1 MQRAYLE
8 VGSVCCLTL
17 FGHLLPLSYSK
28 SEHAVVV
35 LVAVQ
40 GDPRLLQLLHLL
52 LDEHIESRWPP
63 LCLGLLGFDGC
74 CNMVSSPEHAVWHF
88 ACGLERMDGVAQVT
102 EKLVKL
108 ACAEAHQVCCL
119 RFSHIA

>member
-1 MQRAYLE
+1 MQIKLGAVQRAYLE
-8 VGSVCCLTL
+8 LGSVCCLSL

-40 GDPRLLQLLHLL
+40 SDARLLQLLHLL

-74 CNMVSSPEHAVWHF
+74 CNMVTSSEHAGWHF
-88 ACGLERMDGVAQVT
+88 ACGLEGVDGVAQVT
-102 EKLVKL
+102 EKLVEL
-108 ACAEAHQVCCL
+108 ACAEAH
-119 RFSHIA
+119 